1 MSFVSNMGF
10 EIMGEGDYTT
20 ANGTPL
26 HTFIVQANV
35 ALSDEDVFDVPIHIC
50 KERTDVALIGM
61 DILQK
66 CNFSHWHEW
75 DQDDVHSLNFKLEI
89 AIKDE

>member
-10 EIMGEGDYTT
+10 EIIGEGDYTA

-26 HTFIVQANV
+26 HTYVVEATV
-35 ALSDEDVFDVPIHIC
+35 ALSDEDVLEVPIHVC
-50 KERTDVALIGM
+50 KDRTNVALIGM

-66 CNFSHWHEW
+66 CNYAQWHEW
-75 DQDDVHSLNFKLEI
+75 KEGEHILHFEI
-89 AIKDE
+89 ELIEPPE